1 MAEGLSYGKLVEG
14 VRSVFNTGRTK
25 TMQWR
30 LSQLQAT
37 IRCLTEQKDKICKAL
52 HMDLRKV
59 CVFLWYSCEIILI
72 LCYWKPL
79 SSTVGALIVFFTW
92 VVATLLAPTKKCLAT
107 GERPALQN
115 YTISN
120 IYTIAKTQL
129 M

>member
-72 LCYWKPL
+72 LFYWKPM
-79 SSTVGALIVFFTW
+79 SSTVGTLIVCFTW
-92 VVATLLAPTKKCLAT
+92 VVATLLKSV
-107 GERPALQN
+107 LQQVDDLPCKIIP
-115 YTISN
+115 YQ
-120 IYTIAKTQL
+120 IYTQL
-129 M
+129 LKLSSCDN

>member
-52 HMDLRKV
+52 QIDLRKV

-72 LCYWKPL
+72 LCY
-79 SSTVGALIVFFTW
+79 
-92 VVATLLAPTKKCLAT
+92 
-107 GERPALQN
+107 
-115 YTISN
+115 
-120 IYTIAKTQL
+120 
-129 M
+129 

>member
-72 LCYWKPL
+72 LCYWKPM
-79 SSTVGALIVFFTW
+79 SSTVGTLIVLFTW
-92 VVATLLAPTKKCLAT
+92 VVATLLKSV
-107 GERPALQN
+107 LQQVN
-115 YTISN
+115 DLPCKIIPYQ
-120 IYTIAKTQL
+120 IYTQL
-129 M
+129 LKLNSCDN